1 MLTMAMDLSART
13 GEAVPLPADTAILRR
28 GCQDEATPSHA
39 ASGGA
44 SSARD
49 AQAT

>member
-1 MLTMAMDLSART
+1 MAMDLSART
-13 GEAVPLPADTAILRR
+13 GEAVPLPVDTAIL
-28 GCQDEATPSHA
+28 GQDETTPSHA

-44 SSARD
+44 SPSRD